1 MAFTRQSDAAIVRLA
16 AFSAGCWRFLSL
28 AGGSCCSFWRFVR
41 KEFSMATGR
50 LGRSSLVFGLAALLV
65 AAGTAGVTVAQDAP
79 PGAPAGAPAAEKP
92 DFKPWAEVGKGFTEV
107 ESADGKSFFK
117 LWRKDKDSSLL
128 GELPRGYEG
137 QRHFIALTVASG
149 EDYAGLQ
156 FGEMY
161 VYWKRFNDRLL
172 LIEPNVE
179 TRSTGD
185 QESKSSV
192 QNIFTDRV
200 VLDIPILTMGPG
212 GQPVIDLRE
221 LLVNRAASF
230 FGPRMNGANTRVAQ
244 IKVCKSFEENNEI
257 SFEMPNREGRLQEF
271 HYSLSIIKDNPS
283 YKPRVADARVGYF
296 TTVYRDLG
304 KFTDK
309 EKWVR
314 YINRW
319 HIEKRD
325 PKLAMSPPKE
335 PIVYYLDARIP
346 VRYRQAVREGV
357 LGWNKAFEQVGI
369 QNAIEVY
376 QQDEVTGAH
385 MDKDPENVK
394 YNFIRWLSNDI
405 GTAIGPSRVH
415 PLTGQILDADVILTD
430 GWIRYFWAQFNE
442 IMPEIVMDGMSPE
455 TLAWLET
462 RPQWDPRV
470 RLADPGKRPM
480 ILAERARKGIQA
492 WGGHPIAVTKHEQS
506 DLLGEDGGHVMD
518 RMMGNNEYDGLI
530 NRTSQVNG
538 LCLAARGKALDMAMM
553 RLSMEVLGNDTAF
566 DEAAG
571 MAQDGDNAGGD
582 NKDEEK
588 KDDKKDDKKKKKA
601 APELDGIPDWF
612 VEPLLRDL
620 VLHEVGHTLGLR
632 HNFKASTQYTVAEI
646 NSPQIKGQK
655 PFAASVMD
663 YIGPN
668 MAIENGKIVGDV
680 SMLDIGVYDKWAIEY
695 GYTMGDTKDVLKRVG
710 EQGLDFG
717 TDEDTAGPDPRSRRY
732 DFGKDPITW
741 SQQRM
746 ELARYHRARLLDK
759 FIKDGESWSK
769 VRRGYT
775 ITLGMQMTG
784 VTTMTNWVG
793 GVLVNR
799 DFKGDPGN
807 RKPLTVVP
815 AAEQRAALKFA
826 IDNSF
831 FDEAFGLTPELLEY
845 MSSDKWLDAGGISEA
860 IQENAFP
867 IHDRIGGMQ
876 ASVMTMLL
884 NPTTVRR
891 VFDNEFRVPS
901 GDDAFTLPELFDT
914 IGDAAWKEL
923 DKGPSGSSA
932 RKPYISSLRR
942 NLQREYIDRMID
954 LSLPGGS
961 FGEVAK
967 PVSNLATKELRQL
980 VDKITGI
987 IGKEGKDSSGL
998 DPYSYAHL
1006 SEAKIRIEKA
1016 LDAQYIYNADQI
1028 GGGGFGGF
1036 FFGRETK

>member
-1 MAFTRQSDAAIVRLA
+1 
-16 AFSAGCWRFLSL
+16 
-28 AGGSCCSFWRFVR
+28 
-41 KEFSMATGR
+41 
-50 LGRSSLVFGLAALLV
+50 
-65 AAGTAGVTVAQDAP
+65 
-79 PGAPAGAPAAEKP
+79 
-92 DFKPWAEVGKGFTEV
+92 
-107 ESADGKSFFK
+107 
-117 LWRKDKDSSLL
+117 
-128 GELPRGYEG
+128 
-137 QRHFIALTVASG
+137 
-149 EDYAGLQ
+149 
-156 FGEMY
+156 MY

-710 EQGLDFG
+710 EPGLDFG

>member
-1 MAFTRQSDAAIVRLA
+1 
-16 AFSAGCWRFLSL
+16 
-28 AGGSCCSFWRFVR
+28 
-41 KEFSMATGR
+41 MATGR

-710 EQGLDFG
+710 EPGLDFG

>member
-1 MAFTRQSDAAIVRLA
+1 LLAVSVAGRWFVSFVLAFAS
-16 AFSAGCWRFLSL
+16 
-28 AGGSCCSFWRFVR
+28 

-710 EQGLDFG
+710 EPGLDFG

>member
-1 MAFTRQSDAAIVRLA
+1 M
-16 AFSAGCWRFLSL
+16 
-28 AGGSCCSFWRFVR
+28 
-41 KEFSMATGR
+41 
-50 LGRSSLVFGLAALLV
+50 VFGLAALLV

>member
-1 MAFTRQSDAAIVRLA
+1 MARGLGRVSLSFGLTALLLA
-16 AFSAGCWRFLSL
+16 A
-28 AGGSCCSFWRFVR
+28 GS
-41 KEFSMATGR
+41 TG
-50 LGRSSLVFGLAALLV
+50 FA
-65 AAGTAGVTVAQDAP
+65 VAQDAP
-79 PGAPAGAPAAEKP
+79 PAAAQEKP
-92 DFKPWAEVGKGFTEV
+92 DFRPWAEVSKGFTEV
-107 ESADGKSFFK
+107 ESADGGKSLYK
-117 LWRKDKDSSLL
+117 LWKKDKDHSLIA
-128 GELPRGYEG
+128 ELPRGWEG

-149 EDYAGLQ
+149 ETYAGLQ

-161 VYWKRFNDRLL
+161 VYWKRVNDRLL

-192 QNIFTDRV
+192 QNLFTDRV
-200 VLDIPILTMGPG
+200 ILDIPILTMGPA
-212 GQPVIDLRE
+212 GQPVIDLRD
-221 LLVNRAASF
+221 LFVNRAASF
-230 FGPRMNGANTRVAQ
+230 YGARMNGSNTRVATL
-244 IKVCKSFEENNEI
+244 KVCKSFEENNEI

-271 HYSLSIIKDNPS
+271 HYSISIIKDNPS
-283 YKPRVADARVGYF
+283 YKPRSADARVGYF

-319 HIEKRD
+319 HLEKRD

-335 PIVYYLDARIP
+335 PIVFYLDARIP

-415 PLTGQILDADVILTD
+415 PLTGQILDADVVLTD

-480 ILAERARKGIQA
+480 ILAERARRGIQA
-492 WGGHPIAVTKHEQS
+492 WGGHPMAVAKHEQS
-506 DLLGEDGGHVMD
+506 DLLGQDGGIVID
-518 RMMGNNEYDGLI
+518 RMMGDQEFDGLV

-538 LCLAARGKALDMAMM
+538 LCMAARGKAFDMAML
-553 RLSMEVLGNDTAF
+553 RLATEVLTNDAAF

-571 MAQDGDNAGGD
+571 LAQDGDNDGGD
-582 NKDEEK
+582 KAEDK
-588 KDDKKDDKKKKKA
+588 ADDKKDEKKDAKKKKP
-601 APELDGIPDWF
+601 APELDGIPAWF

-632 HNFKASTQYTVAEI
+632 HNFKASTQYTIAEI
-646 NSPQIKGQK
+646 NSAQVKGQK

-668 MAIENGKIVGDV
+668 MVVENGKLVGDV
-680 SMLDIGVYDKWAIEY
+680 SMKDIGVYDMWAIEY
-695 GYTMGDTKDVLKRVG
+695 GYTTGDTKDVLKRVG
-710 EQGLDFG
+710 EPGLDYA
-717 TDEDTAGPDPRSRRY
+717 TDEDTTGPDPRARRY
-732 DFGKDPITW
+732 DFGKDPLVW

-746 ELARYHRARLLDK
+746 ELARYHRSRLLDK

-784 VTTMTNWVG
+784 VTTMANWVG

-799 DFKGDPGN
+799 DLKGDPGN

-815 AAEQRAALKFA
+815 AADQREALKFT
-826 IDNSF
+826 IENSF
-831 FDEAFGLTPELLEY
+831 FDESYGLTPELLEY
-845 MSSDKWLDAGGISEA
+845 MSSDKWLDAGGFSEA
-860 IQENAFP
+860 MQENAFP

-891 VFDNEFRVPS
+891 VFDNEFRIAS

-914 IGDAAWKEL
+914 IGNETWKEL
-923 DKGPSGSSA
+923 DKGPSGASV
-932 RKPYISSLRR
+932 RKPYVSSLRR

-987 IGKEGKDSSGL
+987 IGKDGKDSSGL

-1028 GGGGFGGF
+1028 GGGGFGDI
-1036 FFGRETK
+1036 FFGRPTP

>member
-28 AGGSCCSFWRFVR
+28 AGGSCCSFWRFAR

-92 DFKPWAEVGKGFTEV
+92 DFKPWAEVSKGFTEV

-867 IHDRIGGMQ
+867 IDDRIGGMQ

>member
-1 MAFTRQSDAAIVRLA
+1 LLAVSVAGRWFVSFVLAFAS
-16 AFSAGCWRFLSL
+16 
-28 AGGSCCSFWRFVR
+28 

-601 APELDGIPDWF
+601 APEHDGIPDWF

-710 EQGLDFG
+710 EPGLDFG

>member
-1 MAFTRQSDAAIVRLA
+1 
-16 AFSAGCWRFLSL
+16 
-28 AGGSCCSFWRFVR
+28 
-41 KEFSMATGR
+41 MATGR

-1036 FFGRETK
+1036 FFGRETE

>member
-1 MAFTRQSDAAIVRLA
+1 
-16 AFSAGCWRFLSL
+16 
-28 AGGSCCSFWRFVR
+28 
-41 KEFSMATGR
+41 MATGR

>member
-1 MAFTRQSDAAIVRLA
+1 MARGLGRVSLSFGLTALMLA
-16 AFSAGCWRFLSL
+16 AGSAGI
-28 AGGSCCSFWRFVR
+28 A
-41 KEFSMATGR
+41 
-50 LGRSSLVFGLAALLV
+50 
-65 AAGTAGVTVAQDAP
+65 VAQDAP
-79 PGAPAGAPAAEKP
+79 PPAAAQEKP

-107 ESADGKSFFK
+107 ESMDGGKSFFK
-117 LWRKDKDSSLL
+117 LWRKDKDHSLIA
-128 GELPRGYEG
+128 ELPRGWEN

-149 EDYAGLQ
+149 EPYAGLQ

-161 VYWKRFNDRLL
+161 VYWRRVNDRIL

-185 QESKSSV
+185 QESRSSV
-192 QNIFTDRV
+192 QNLFTDRV

-212 GQPVIDLRE
+212 GQPVIDLRD
-221 LLVNRAASF
+221 LFVNRAASF
-230 FGPRMNGANTRVAQ
+230 YGPRMNGANTRVAT

-257 SFEMPNREGRLQEF
+257 SFELPTAGGRLQEF
-271 HYSLSIIKDNPS
+271 HYSISIIKDNPA

-309 EKWVR
+309 DKWVR

-319 HIEKRD
+319 HVEKRD

-335 PIVYYLDARIP
+335 PIVFYLDARIP

-415 PLTGQILDADVILTD
+415 PLTGQILDADVVLTD

-480 ILAERARKGIQA
+480 ILAQRARRGIQA
-492 WGGHPIAVTKHEQS
+492 WGGHPMAVAKQQQS
-506 DLLGEDGGHVMD
+506 DLLGEDGGLVVD
-518 RMMGNNEYDGLI
+518 RMMGDREFDGLI

-538 LCLAARGKALDMAMM
+538 LCLAARGKAFDMAML
-553 RLSMEVLGNDTAF
+553 RLSMEVLTNAAAF

-571 MAQDGDNAGGD
+571 LAQDGDSEGGD
-582 NKDEEK
+582 KSDDKKDE
-588 KDDKKDDKKKKKA
+588 KKDDKKKKP
-601 APELDGIPDWF
+601 APELDGIPHWF

-632 HNFKASTQYTVAEI
+632 HNFKASTKYTIAEI
-646 NSPQIKGQK
+646 NSQEVKGQK

-668 MAIENGKIVGDV
+668 MVVEDGKLVGDV
-680 SMLDIGVYDKWAIEY
+680 SMQSIGVYDMWAIEY
-695 GYTMGDTKDVLKRVG
+695 GYTTGDPKEVLKRVG
-710 EQGLDFG
+710 EPGLDYA
-717 TDEDTAGPDPRSRRY
+717 TDEDTSGPDPRARRY
-732 DFGKDPITW
+732 DFGKDPLVW

-784 VTTMTNWVG
+784 VSTMANWVG

-815 AAEQRAALKFA
+815 AADQRAALKFT

-831 FDEAFGLTPELLEY
+831 FDESYGLTPELLEY
-845 MSSDKWLDAGGISEA
+845 MSSDKWLDAGGFSEA
-860 IQENAFP
+860 MQENAFP

-891 VFDNEFRVPS
+891 VFDNEFRIAS
-901 GDDAFTLPELFDT
+901 GEDAFTLPELFDT
-914 IGDAAWKEL
+914 IGNATWKEL
-923 DKGPSGSSA
+923 DKGPSGASV

-987 IGKEGKDSSGL
+987 IGKDGKDSSGM

-1028 GGGGFGGF
+1028 GGGGFGGI
-1036 FFGRETK
+1036 FFGRETP

>member
-1 MAFTRQSDAAIVRLA
+1 
-16 AFSAGCWRFLSL
+16 
-28 AGGSCCSFWRFVR
+28 
-41 KEFSMATGR
+41 MATGR

-668 MAIENGKIVGDV
+668 MAIENSKIVGDV

>member
-1 MAFTRQSDAAIVRLA
+1 
-16 AFSAGCWRFLSL
+16 
-28 AGGSCCSFWRFVR
+28 
-41 KEFSMATGR
+41 MATGR

-601 APELDGIPDWF
+601 APEHDGIPDWF

-710 EQGLDFG
+710 EPGLDFG

>member
-1 MAFTRQSDAAIVRLA
+1 LLAVSVAGRWFVSFVLAFAS
-16 AFSAGCWRFLSL
+16 
-28 AGGSCCSFWRFVR
+28 

-710 EQGLDFG
+710 EPGLDFG

-884 NPTTVRR
+884 NPTAVRR